1 MADNVLEP
9 YTSSFGDA
17 NPASNGCSSRVWVFP
32 TSILQRKRSRCI
44 YNDSLMNDAVYKFKR
59 YEDAS
64 LSYTGID
71 CHEGEDRGG
80 WDTVLSDAN
89 YNKMFTLQQ
98 ASMEAPAPSP
108 DDLPAKP
115 YFTPDEDEPK
125 PTRRK
130 AHRLPAA
137 KSTSRA
143 TAIHPAR
150 WVRVLAL
157 ELQSRALVL
166 TASRSAKTACQGGC
180 FQNQGWCQGQA

>member
-1 MADNVLEP
+1 
-9 YTSSFGDA
+9 
-17 NPASNGCSSRVWVFP
+17 
-32 TSILQRKRSRCI
+32 
-44 YNDSLMNDAVYKFKR
+44 MNDAVYKFKR

-115 YFTPDEDEPK
+115 YFTRAKTNTAQSTQASGSKIHK
-125 PTRRK
+125 PSNSYTPR
-130 AHRLPAA
+130 PVGSSVGIGAA
-137 KSTSRA
+137 KPSFGLNS
-143 TAIHPAR
+143 
-150 WVRVLAL
+150 
-157 ELQSRALVL
+157 
-166 TASRSAKTACQGGC
+166 
-180 FQNQGWCQGQA
+180 

>member
-9 YTSSFGDA
+9 YTFSFGDA
-17 NPASNGCSSRVWVFP
+17 NPASTGCSSSVWVFP

-44 YNDSLMNDAVYKFKR
+44 FNDSLMNDAVYKFKR

-71 CHEGEDRGG
+71 RHEGEDRGG
-80 WDTVLSDAN
+80 WDTVLSDAD

-98 ASMEAPAPSP
+98 ASMEAPAPAP
-108 DDLPAKP
+108 DDLPTKP

-125 PTRRK
+125 PTQRK
-130 AHRLPAA
+130 TRRLPAA

-143 TAIHPAR
+143 TAIHPAQ
-150 WVRVLAL
+150 LPAPPAAL
-157 ELQSRALVL
+157 HPAR
-166 TASRSAKTACQGGC
+166 
-180 FQNQGWCQGQA
+180 

>member
-1 MADNVLEP
+1 MSDNVLEP
-9 YTSSFGDA
+9 YTFSFGDA
-17 NPASNGCSSRVWVFP
+17 KSASIGCSSRVWVFP
-32 TSILQRKRSRCI
+32 TSILQCKRSRCI
-44 YNDSLMNDAVYKFKR
+44 FNDSLMNDAVYKFKR

-71 CHEGEDRGG
+71 RHEGENRGG
-80 WDTVLSDAN
+80 WDTVLSDAD

-98 ASMEAPAPSP
+98 ASMEAPASAP
-108 DDLPAKP
+108 DDLPTKP

-143 TAIHPAR
+143 TAIRPAQLPVPPAALHHAR

-157 ELQSRALVL
+157 ELQSRALV
-166 TASRSAKTACQGGC
+166 
-180 FQNQGWCQGQA
+180 